1 MGWPQV
7 AGIAGTLLLMVFFIA
22 AYTWTTLSDWRFNRR
37 LKRDYPDLW
46 QKRLDREANRKQG
59 N

>member
-1 MGWPQV
+1 MEWPQV
-7 AGIAGTLLLMVFFIA
+7 AGAGTLLLMVFFVV
-22 AYTWTTLSDWRFNRR
+22 AYAWTTLGDWRLDRR
-37 LKRDYPDLW
+37 IRKDHPDLW